1 MRAVPPAIYHIGFR
15 THEPILYRSRTVNV
29 INNILMFS
37 GVALAWWNVKSI
49 YYNVSKKNIWNIK
62 GSVENGN
69 EFCMVER
76 TSTRT
81 TTNNVSSRT
90 YTWQTLAV
98 LEWKKSANSEVEES
112 RPYDSWKMENRNN
125 VPWVHGF
132 VSFSYKLN

>member
-1 MRAVPPAIYHIGFR
+1 M
-15 THEPILYRSRTVNV
+15 L
-29 INNILMFS
+29 
-37 GVALAWWNVKSI
+37 VK
-49 YYNVSKKNIWNIK
+49 KKNLKYQGI
-62 GSVENGN
+62 VENGN

-112 RPYDSWKMENRNN
+112 RPYDS
-125 VPWVHGF
+125 
-132 VSFSYKLN
+132 